1 MIWLNLL
8 LYLGLFK
15 NLYVNIG
22 IQEQN
27 FKSNLDENNISDEA
41 SPALSN
47 IRRKIRNKEQEIRD
61 KLSKLLTQKFIQE
74 PIVTIRNDRFVI
86 PVKSEYRSR
95 S

>member
-22 IQEQN
+22 IQEQI
-27 FKSNLDENNISDEA
+27 FKSILDENNISDEA
-41 SPALSN
+41 SSALSN
-47 IRRKIRNKEQEIRD
+47 IRREIRNKEEEIRD

>member
-22 IQEQN
+22 IQEQI
-27 FKSNLDENNISDEA
+27 FKSILDENNISDEA
-41 SPALSN
+41 SSALSN

>member
-1 MIWLNLL
+1 MICLNLL

-22 IQEQN
+22 IQEQI
-27 FKSNLDENNISDEA
+27 FKSILDENNISDEA
-41 SPALSN
+41 SSALSN